1 MQLWRTTCINNNTNT
16 AKKPDALDRV
26 AKLIELLIQ
35 SPHLAFGIIVWAYVA
50 WFILA
55 L

>member
-1 MQLWRTTCINNNTNT
+1 MDNKIDI

-26 AKLIELLIQ
+26 AKLIEVLIR
-35 SPHLAFGIIVWAYVA
+35 SPHLAFRIIVWSYIV
-50 WFILA
+50 WFLVN